1 MLLVVMMFV
10 MKSKITF
17 FHCDRFESVLV
28 GFSGYPPYGC
38 GAQTVGWW
46 QLLIGGGDVGDEDGV
61 DVDDDYVEY
70 EDSSLK
76 RHGDCWWW
84 W

>member
-1 MLLVVMMFV
+1 MGIVV
-10 MKSKITF
+10 
-17 FHCDRFESVLV
+17 V
-28 GFSGYPPYGC
+28 GGDLEDEDAWVVDGC
-38 GAQTVGWW
+38 E
-46 QLLIGGGDVGDEDGV
+46 LLIGGGGDVGDEDDV

>member
-1 MLLVVMMFV
+1 M
-10 MKSKITF
+10 
-17 FHCDRFESVLV
+17 
-28 GFSGYPPYGC
+28 
-38 GAQTVGWW
+38 GWW
-46 QLLIGGGDVGDEDGV
+46 QLLIGGGDVGDEDYV
-61 DVDDDYVEY
+61 ESTSDVDDDYVEY